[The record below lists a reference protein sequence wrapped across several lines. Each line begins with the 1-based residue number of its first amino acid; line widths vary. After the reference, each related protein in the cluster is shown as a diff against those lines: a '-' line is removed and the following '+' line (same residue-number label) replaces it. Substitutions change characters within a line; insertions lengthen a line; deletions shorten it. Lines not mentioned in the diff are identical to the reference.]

1 MFLKLSI
8 VFVLIVFISHCH
20 TKPVSNK
27 SAHISDEI
35 VSIFIIKALKLRRN
49 YMGNLRGHI
58 VRKYLKSLDHF
69 KITKVSNWN

>member
-49 YMGNLRGHI
+49 YMGNLRGI
-58 VRKYLKSLDHF
+58 VRKYFKSLGHF
-69 KITKVSNWN
+69 INT